1 MEIPERLLIK
11 FFPLIKT
18 MNMRLIVLLIACCV
32 LSCNQNSTPTNSQH
46 QLPFFNNSD
55 FTPHWF
61 NENIVADSIHTI
73 NNFSFIN
80 QEGKKVTQNDFNNKI
95 YAANF
100 FFTSCPG
107 ICKTLTK
114 NLLLVQNEFIKDD
127 DVMILSHSVT
137 PDIDSVK
144 KLKLY
149 ASDFNINSKKWF
161 LVTGNK
167 DSIYSIARKS
177 YFADEDLGEKKSTN
191 DFLHTENIVLI
202 DKHKRIRGV
211 YKGTSVLQIKDLIND
226 IKQLEKEE

>member
-1 MEIPERLLIK
+1 MEILERLPIK
-11 FFPLIKT
+11 FSNKKI
-18 MNMRLIVLLIACCV
+18 NMRLIVLLIACCV
-32 LSCNQNSTPTNSQH
+32 LSCKQNSTTNIQN
-46 QLPFFNNSD
+46 QLPFFNSAD
-55 FTPHWF
+55 FAPHWL
-61 NENIVADSIHTI
+61 NENIAANSIHTI

-80 QEGKKVTQNDFNNKI
+80 QEGKRITQDDFKNKI
-95 YAANF
+95 YVANF

-114 NLLLVQNEFIKDD
+114 NLLLVQNEFLKDD
-127 DVMILSHSVT
+127 AVMILSHSVT
-137 PDIDSVK
+137 PDIDSVER
-144 KLKLY
+144 LKLY

-161 LVTGNK
+161 LATGNK

-202 DKHKRIRGV
+202 DKQKRIRGV

-226 IKQLEKEE
+226 IKQLEKEG

>member
-1 MEIPERLLIK
+1 MEIPEQLPIK
-11 FFPLIKT
+11 II
-18 MNMRLIVLLIACCV
+18 NMRLIVLLIACCA
-32 LSCNQNSTPTNSQH
+32 LSCKQNSTATNTQH
-46 QLPFFNNSD
+46 RLPFFNSND
-55 FTPHWF
+55 FTPHWLS
-61 NENIVADSIHTI
+61 ENISASGIHTI

-80 QEGKKVTQNDFNNKI
+80 QEGKKITQDNFNNKI

-114 NLLLVQNEFIKDD
+114 NLLLIQNEFANDD
-127 DVMILSHSVT
+127 NVMILSHSVT

-144 KLKLY
+144 KLKCY

-167 DSIYSIARKS
+167 DSIYAIARKS
-177 YFADEDLGEKKSTN
+177 YFADEDLGEKKPAN
-191 DFLHTENIVLI
+191 NFLHTENIVLI

-226 IKQLEKEE
+226 IKLLEKEE